1 MASLVPA
8 SGWAYGL
15 QLPIQT
21 LTRFQIDPWEDA
33 ATVGD
38 LVAVAQ
44 KAEST
49 GHAFVGVCDHVAIPA
64 ALPGDEI
71 AAQMST
77 TWYDPIA
84 TLGFL
89 AAHTTSIRLLSEVW
103 VAGHRHPLQTASAFG
118 TLDHLS
124 GGRVILGVGA
134 GHLEGEFEALGTPFH
149 ERGALLDE
157 TLEALSVVF
166 SERFATF
173 DGKRYRYG
181 PVGVGPAPASGALTT
196 WIGGSSRAAWRRV
209 GQFGDGYIPMGNPLT
224 QYGEIIDAVRHSAAE
239 HGRADARI
247 DIGYMPGAAHLTGA
261 PAGEIPP
268 TQLYGSEALAER
280 LRAAREAG
288 ATVMHLKFR
297 GRTLAEYL
305 EQFDA
310 FAEQVVPLVNQG

>member
-1 MASLVPA
+1 MTPLVPA
-8 SGWAYGL
+8 GGWAYGL

-21 LTRFQIDPWEDA
+21 LTRFQVDPWEDA
-33 ATVGD
+33 ATVAD

-44 KAEST
+44 HAEAT

-64 ALPGDEI
+64 GES

-89 AAHTTSIRLLSEVW
+89 AAQTRSVRLLSEVW
-103 VAGHRHPLQTASAFG
+103 VAGHRHPLQTASAFA

-134 GHLEGEFEALGTPFH
+134 GHLEGEFAALGTPFQ

-157 TLEALSVVF
+157 TLEALSSVF
-166 SERFATF
+166 REPFASFT
-173 DGKRYRYG
+173 GKRYRYG
-181 PVGVGPAPASGALTT
+181 PVGVGPAPASGTLTT
-196 WIGGSSRAAWRRV
+196 WIGGSSRAAWRRT
-209 GQFGDGYIPMGNPLT
+209 GQFGDGYLPMGNPLT
-224 QYGEIIDAVRHSAAE
+224 QYGEIVDAIRASAAA
-239 HGRADARI
+239 HGRADAAI
-247 DIGYMPGAAHLTGA
+247 EIGYMPGAAHLTGA
-261 PAGEIPP
+261 PWDALKPV
-268 TQLYGSEALAER
+268 QHYGAEPLAAQI
-280 LRAAREAG
+280 RAARAAG

-305 EQFDA
+305 EQFQA
-310 FAEQVVPLVNQG
+310 FAERVVPLVNES